1 MAEFLLELYSEEIPA
16 NLQVSARD
24 QIFKSLKDNLMI
36 DNIKFEKYFVF
47 SCPTRITI
55 VIKDLPIKVKMPSK
69 EIKGP
74 KVGLNQSIIDNFIK
88 SNHSSRE
95 NLFEK
100 ELDKGKFYFLKR
112 PPRELQVNN
121 VIVKHLL
128 KSLNEISWKKSMKWS
143 SNNMLWG
150 RPLRSIFAMYDYK
163 ILDFQFN
170 HLKSSDHV
178 LFEDDLKITSKKI
191 YSSKEY
197 FKLLNSHNILINQ
210 SERRDK
216 IIKSFEK
223 ISKSH
228 NLLVKSNDKLLDE
241 VVNLVENPSV
251 ILADFN
257 RDYLEIPKEIIIST
271 LENHQRYFPCLNKN
285 NEELTNLFVI
295 VANKKDQNN
304 VIKSGNK
311 RVVEARLSD
320 ANFFWNRDK
329 SKNLIKQIGN
339 LKKIIFFDGLGNIY
353 DKTQRLRKLGGW
365 LSDELN
371 ISKEKV
377 EIAASISKSDLCS
390 ELVGEFPDL
399 QGVMG
404 KYFALSQGFEQDV
417 ARAISDHYQPV
428 NINSNIPKRPISYSI
443 SIVDKIDNLTGF
455 FLINQK
461 PTSSKDPLA
470 LRRSAIG
477 LLKTIIHNKLNL
489 KLGNL
494 INLNIRLFE
503 EQGTKIINKLA
514 EKEIIDFLRERMK
527 NILKEKNIKP
537 DIIEASISS
546 HRGDNFFELFN
557 KSILMNKFIN
567 KDIGI
572 NAINSYKRAFNII
585 DKIDKEIDGR
595 PDAVLFRKDEEK
607 ALFDKINEIRKSLT
621 VKDDH
626 KDFEKLLKNFSE
638 TKILTDNFFD
648 KVKVND
654 DNDDIKNNRLHLL
667 KMFCNTFN
675 SFINFSKL
683 EGVS

>member
-1 MAEFLLELYSEEIPA
+1 MRKLNTLLSLTVIVLLGFSSCKKKGCMDENASNYNPDAKKDDGSCVYTPTITLNGDATMTISVGSGYVDPGATAVDNEGTSIVVSTDSSMVNDSIVGSFTVTYSATNQHGTTTASRTVNVIINHENWPGSWT
-16 NLQVSARD
+16 VSD
-24 QIFKSLKDNLMI
+24 DCGGGTSGI
-36 DNIKFEKYFVF
+36 
-47 SCPTRITI
+47 
-55 VIKDLPIKVKMPSK
+55 
-69 EIKGP
+69 
-74 KVGLNQSIIDNFIK
+74 GLNSTPTIIVN
-88 SNHSSRE
+88 
-95 NLFEK
+95 
-100 ELDKGKFYFLKR
+100 GKKYSGK
-112 PPRELQVNN
+112 V
-121 VIVKHLL
+121 
-128 KSLNEISWKKSMKWS
+128 
-143 SNNMLWG
+143 
-150 RPLRSIFAMYDYK
+150 DYK
-163 ILDFQFN
+163 
-170 HLKSSDHV
+170 S
-178 LFEDDLKITSKKI
+178 
-191 YSSKEY
+191 
-197 FKLLNSHNILINQ
+197 FK
-210 SERRDK
+210 
-216 IIKSFEK
+216 K

-607 ALFDKINEIRKSLT
+607 ALFNKINEIRKSLT